1 MLAYPAPTT
10 RDEKFEMIEH
20 VKNRMLQL
28 HGDKIVAIGVYGSI
42 GFEKEGAY
50 SDIEMH
56 IVSEDGYEIEGHEF
70 IYGKFKME
78 LDTSQRSE
86 LLERASEVSDN
97 WPVKAGSFVHIKPV
111 YDPSGFFE
119 EVKRLP
125 MEVSK
130 NAIRDVMREFM
141 IWEPYETM
149 GKMRNNY
156 ESENLD
162 YIPVGARDFAW
173 QTAKLIGLA
182 NRQYYTTRART
193 FEESLRMESKPKGYD
208 ALALKVMSGDMG
220 DRAELYELCED
231 LWTGLNVWFEE
242 LGIEYRV
249 EEMPF

>member
-1 MLAYPAPTT
+1 MLSFPAPST
-10 RDEKFEMIEH
+10 REEKFEMIEY
-20 VKNRMLQL
+20 VKDRMLQL
-28 HGDKIVAIGVYGSI
+28 HGDKVVAVGVYGSI
-42 GFEKEGAY
+42 GFEKEGVY

-78 LDTSQRSE
+78 LYTSQRSE

-97 WPVKAGSFVHIKPV
+97 WPVKAGSFVQIKPV
-111 YDPSGFFE
+111 YDRDGFFE
-119 EVKRLP
+119 EVKKRP
-125 MEVSK
+125 MSVSDT
-130 NAIRDVMREFM
+130 AIRDVMREFM

-156 ESENLD
+156 ESGNLD

-182 NRQYYTTRART
+182 NKQYYTTRAET
-193 FEESLRMESKPKGYD
+193 FEESLRIEAKPVGYE
-208 ALALKVMSGDMG
+208 ALARKVMSGDMR
-220 DRAELYELCED
+220 DRAEVYELCEA
-231 LWTGLNVWFEE
+231 LWTGLNDWFDE

-249 EEMPF
+249 EQLPF